1 MADVISTTVRSFR
14 ERSSV
19 FEIEKDGRVKTGG
32 VGGLDGV
39 IAAAGRGLMGFED
52 SVALHLE
59 ISRFVR

>member
-1 MADVISTTVRSFR
+1 M
-14 ERSSV
+14 